1 MILMLLIIIVIA
13 LIIAII
19 VLNLKIEHGGS
30 SVKHILFSKLVKQ
43 LVKKRKH
50 G

>member
-1 MILMLLIIIVIA
+1 MIIVIA
-13 LIIAII
+13 LIIAVI
-19 VLNLKIEHGGS
+19 VLNVKIEHGGS

-43 LVKKRKH
+43 LIKKRKH